1 MIYGGPG
8 FLAVVGFGSSP
19 TRILFPP
26 VFLCVAGILTREG
39 GGVGVGAKSYESESG
54 SGSDE
59 KYKQACGLYNYF
71 HNVVNRQTT

>member
-19 TRILFPP
+19 TRIQFPP
-26 VFLCVAGILTREG
+26 VFLCVAGILTGEG
-39 GGVGVGAKSYESESG
+39 GGGGVGAKSYESESG

-59 KYKQACGLYNYF
+59 KHKPARGFYF
-71 HNVVNRQTT
+71 HNVVKRQPI